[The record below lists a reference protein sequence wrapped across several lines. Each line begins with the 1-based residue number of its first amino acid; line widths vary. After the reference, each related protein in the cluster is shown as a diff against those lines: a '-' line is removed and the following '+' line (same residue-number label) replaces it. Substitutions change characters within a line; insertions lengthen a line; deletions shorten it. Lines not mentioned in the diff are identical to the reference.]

1 MCSKPESGPGAQNA
15 KNRKFLH
22 VHTFKEGGQTF
33 KEGVHFLGHL
43 SSSTVHVALVHH
55 ILLLLIRFSF
65 VC

>member
-33 KEGVHFLGHL
+33 KEGVHFLGA
-43 SSSTVHVALVHH
+43 S
-55 ILLLLIRFSF
+55 ILIYCTCGISPPYF
-65 VC
+65 VVID